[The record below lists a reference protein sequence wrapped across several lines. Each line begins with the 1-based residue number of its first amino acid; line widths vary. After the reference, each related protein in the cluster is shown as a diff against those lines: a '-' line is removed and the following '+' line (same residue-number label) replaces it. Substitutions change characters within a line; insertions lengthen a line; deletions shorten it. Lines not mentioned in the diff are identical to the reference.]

1 MRVGY
6 KLLLLQTTIF
16 LLIGV
21 SAVVLA
27 QSSSTNYQIEESYIG
42 PGGQLD
48 SSSTNYQARASL
60 GDTGVG
66 NSSSANFDLWA
77 GYTTTDDPYLEM
89 VVPAATKD
97 LGVLTDSTT
106 ATTTHTFYVRTYL
119 ASGYTVTSYS
129 DPPSNNG
136 YSLINLTTPT
146 ASSAGTEQFGINLVA
161 NTSPA
166 TFGAN
171 ASQFPDGSFSFG
183 FAATGYDT
191 ANVYKYV
198 KGDTIAQSNSSSG
211 RTDYTISYM
220 LNIAPLTPGGVYVM
234 RHNLIATSTF

>member
-6 KLLLLQTTIF
+6 KVLLLLATVTLF
-16 LLIGV
+16 TGAT
-21 SAVVLA
+21 AVVLA

-48 SSSTNYQARASL
+48 SSSASYQARASL

-77 GYTTTDDPYLEM
+77 GYTTTDDPYIEM
-89 VVPAATKD
+89 VVPAD
-97 LGVLTDSTT
+97 VEDVGVLTASTT
-106 ATTTHTFYVRTYL
+106 GTADHTFYVRTYL
-119 ASGYTVTSYS
+119 ASGYAVTSYS
-129 DPPSNNG
+129 DPPENNN
-136 YSLINLTTPT
+136 YTLSNLTSPT

-161 NTSPA
+161 NTVPT

-171 ASQFPDGSFSFG
+171 PSQVPDGTFSFG
-183 FAATGYDT
+183 FASTGYDT
-191 ANVYKYV
+191 ANLYKYV
-198 KGDTIAQSNSSSG
+198 KGDTIAESNSSSG
-211 RTDYTISYM
+211 RTDYTISYI
-220 LNIAPLTPGGVYVM
+220 LNIQPLTPGGVYVM

>member
-16 LLIGV
+16 LLVGV

-89 VVPAATKD
+89 VVPADTKD

-129 DPPSNNG
+129 DPPSNNS